1 MQRILVPVDGS
12 ESSSHALAHAI
23 ALSRRC
29 GAVDVEVV
37 NVQAAI
43 DGLVQKFVS
52 QAMID
57 EFHRT
62 EGEAAVASARAL
74 LAAAGI
80 PHQVSLRVG
89 RVAETIV
96 EHAAKTRCDLIVMG
110 TRGLGSVGG
119 MVLGSVA
126 TKVVHLAGMPVT
138 LVK

>member
-12 ESSSHALAHAI
+12 EPSSHALAHAI

-29 GAVDVEVV
+29 GAVDIEVV

-57 EFHRT
+57 EYHRT
-62 EGEAAVASARAL
+62 EGEAALAPARAL
-74 LAAAGI
+74 LAAAGTN
-80 PHQVSLRVG
+80 HQASMRVG
-89 RVAETIV
+89 GVAETIV
-96 EHAAKTRCDLIVMG
+96 DHAARTHCDLIVMG
-110 TRGLGSVGG
+110 TRGLGAVGG
-119 MVLGSVA
+119 MVMGSVA
-126 TKVVHLAGMPVT
+126 TKVVHLAGIPVT